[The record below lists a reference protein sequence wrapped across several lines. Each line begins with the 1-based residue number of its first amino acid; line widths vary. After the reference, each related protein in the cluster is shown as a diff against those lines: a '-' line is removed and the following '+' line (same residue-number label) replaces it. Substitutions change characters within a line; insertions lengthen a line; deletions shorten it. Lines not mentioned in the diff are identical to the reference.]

1 MGYSYKGS
9 RSPSVARKY
18 SRSGTG
24 QRRTSSPNRHRGAGQ
39 YIDPARFV
47 QVATAAEV
55 EAYIPMHTFNDFP
68 LHEILKRNITAKGY
82 VTPSPIQDQA
92 IPVALTGKDIVGIAS
107 TGTGKTAAFA
117 LPMLHRLLSEPESNA
132 LIIAPTRELAQQIEA
147 ECQSLSKGSNL
158 FGVLI
163 IGGASM
169 SNQLRALQR
178 KPRIVIGTPGRIKDH
193 LKRGTLRLQRTNLI
207 VLDEVDRMLDMGFLP
222 DVREILSNLN
232 PEKQSFYF
240 SATMDARIRS
250 LIDTFANNPVS
261 ISLKA
266 SASSENIHQDIISY
280 EGNTQKIDKLHNV
293 LIDEA
298 VAKVIVFDETKYGVE
313 RLSKELVARGFKAD
327 SIHGGKSQGQRQRA
341 LARFKNNES
350 NILVATDVAARGI
363 DVIDVTH
370 VVNYSIPK
378 VYDDYIHRIGRAGR
392 AGKIGY
398 ALTFVEASSVRK

>member
-24 QRRTSSPNRHRGAGQ
+24 QRRNSSSNNRRGAGQ

-55 EAYIPMHTFNDFP
+55 EAYVPMHTFNDFP
-68 LHEILKRNITAKGY
+68 LHETLKRNIIAKGY

-92 IPVALTGKDIVGIAS
+92 IPVALSGKDIVGIAS

-117 LPMLHRLLSEPESNA
+117 LPMLHRLLSEPESSA

-147 ECQSLSKGSNL
+147 ECQSLAKGSNL

-169 SNQLRALQR
+169 SNQLRALQK
-178 KPRIVIGTPGRIKDH
+178 KPRIIIGTPGRIKDH
-193 LKRGTLRLQRTNLI
+193 LKRGTLRLNRTNLI

-222 DVREILSNLN
+222 DVREILSNLST
-232 PEKQSFYF
+232 ERQSFYF
-240 SATMDARIRS
+240 SATMDTRIRT
-250 LIDTFANNPVS
+250 LIETFANSPVT

-266 SASSENIHQDIISY
+266 STSSENIHQDIISY
-280 EGNTQKIDKLHNV
+280 TDTKQKMDKLHDV
-293 LIDEA
+293 LIDDA

-350 NILVATDVAARGI
+350 KILVATDVAARGI
-363 DVIDVTH
+363 DVVDITH

-378 VYDDYIHRIGRAGR
+378 AYDDYIHRIGRAGR